1 MNVIKKVGANFVSR
15 IGYFIL
21 LVGIK
26 STISVIHSLVL
37 EGKVLG
43 SLTSH
48 ATVISLLRCQEL

>member
-1 MNVIKKVGANFVSR
+1 MNVIKKVGANFVST

-37 EGKVLG
+37 DFGGKG
-43 SLTSH
+43 
-48 ATVISLLRCQEL
+48 LRFFNIARLA